1 MNLKRMP
8 PLRLD
13 IRPRPQPQIP
23 LRPIRL
29 RLRHRLQLKNNPIR
43 RPNRPRHRQRR
54 KHRPTPVIPQHPKHR
69 PRRHLRPS
77 PHFFPQHR
85 AQIFHLIADPRHLR
99 PRPLCRYTCSRSTR
113 RRRTRTSALGP
124 GSRLALLLP
133 SCPLAL
139 GSSAQTQR
147 PRYCAATGIFAGPP
161 GGIISFGSVT
171 ACTCSTVVSAAIS
184 RSTSPSAVTSIHAN
198 SVMM

>member
-1 MNLKRMP
+1 MP

-23 LRPIRL
+23 SRPIRL
-29 RLRHRLQLKNNPIR
+29 RFRHRLQFKNNPVR

-54 KHRPTPVIPQHPKHR
+54 KHRPTPVISQHPEHRLRRHTR
-69 PRRHLRPS
+69 PR
-77 PHFFPQHR
+77 PHFFAQHR
-85 AQIFHLIADPRHLR
+85 AQIFHLITNTRELR
-99 PRPLCRYTCSRSTR
+99 PR
-113 RRRTRTSALGP
+113 RRTF
-124 GSRLALLLP
+124 RLALLLRSNSLVP
-133 SCPLAL
+133 CC
-139 GSSAQTQR
+139 SAQTQR

-171 ACTCSTVVSAAIS
+171 ACTCSTVASGAIS